1 MFTIVAPRKIW
12 RIAPREATPSSSA
25 TAAQGRVSFVRSA
38 RVADNDGKPLL
49 LQAEQHGL
57 SPQCGCRMGI
67 CHTCLCSLESGAVKN
82 LQTGEITDQAGAM
95 IQICVSAPV
104 GDVSVDL

>member
-1 MFTIVAPRKIW
+1 
-12 RIAPREATPSSSA
+12 
-25 TAAQGRVSFVRSA
+25 
-38 RVADNDGKPLL
+38 
-49 LQAEQHGL
+49 
-57 SPQCGCRMGI
+57 MGI